1 MNRVFYVGGPGE
13 LKDMAKAIAQAL
25 RDKGH
30 HISST
35 WHDVEDPEEE
45 ETALRDFS
53 QIEDAEEFILVNPA
67 EWKHNGTGGRHV
79 EFGYA
84 LARGKDMIVLGSR
97 TNIFHQIEKVRVID
111 QLEDV

>member
-1 MNRVFYVGGPGE
+1 MNRVFYLGGPGE
-13 LKDMAKAIAQAL
+13 LKEMAKAIAQAL

-30 HISST
+30 VISST
-35 WHDVEDPEEE
+35 WHDVDDPEAE

-53 QIEDAEEFILVNPA
+53 QIEDAEEFILLNPA
-67 EWKHNGTGGRHV
+67 EWAHKGTGGRHV

-84 LARGKDMIVLGSR
+84 VARGKDMIVLGSR
-97 TNIFHQIEKVRVID
+97 TNIFHRIETIRVVE